1 MNSRETL
8 TQFITMMLVILWVY
22 AAVSKLQEVE
32 AFREQ
37 LLRQPFP
44 GWMAGLLLWLLPL
57 AELAAAGLLLFRC
70 TRGAGLYVSLLLM
83 LLFTGYVGLVLA
95 GAWENVPCA
104 CGGIIGRL
112 GWKGHFLFNLF
123 CTILAG
129 AGVFLDK
136 KKRSRASGRGAA
148 SGEAAYPSGSR

>member
-1 MNSRETL
+1 MNSRKTL
-8 TQFITMMLVILWVY
+8 TQFISMMLVVLWVY
-22 AAVSKLQEVE
+22 AAMSKLQEVE
-32 AFREQ
+32 TFREQ

-44 GWMAGLLLWLLPL
+44 GRVAGLLLWLLPL
-57 AELAAAGLLLFRC
+57 SELAAAGLLLFGR
-70 TRGAGLYVSLLLM
+70 TRGAGMYVSLLLM

-123 CTILAG
+123 YTVLAG
-129 AGVFLDK
+129 AGVFLWK
-136 KKRSRASGRGAA
+136 KNRSRASGGDAA
-148 SGEAAYPSGSR
+148 SGEAACRSGST